1 VIRAARAR
9 VRWARRLQAAGYA
22 VAAALAKVLPE
33 ALMRPIFR
41 LAADIAWRRHG
52 RGVAQL
58 ERNLRRVAGPSVSDA
73 ELATLVRRGMRS
85 YARYW
90 LEFFRLP
97 VFGRDR
103 IVGRMAVEG
112 ESFLDDAMAA
122 GRGAILALPHSGNW
136 DHAGAWVVARGHP
149 FATVAERLEPVSLF
163 DRFVAIRARLGMQVI
178 PLTGDRS
185 AFGLLL
191 RQLRAGKLVCLVAER
206 DLGDTGV
213 EVSFFG
219 EPTTMPA
226 GAASLAVATG
236 AALLPTALWFTDDG
250 GPGGGWGARI
260 HPEIV
265 PPTDGDRHAKI
276 ARMTQELADVFAADI
291 ARHPADW
298 HMLQPLWLAD
308 RERADREQF
317 DREPANPA
325 GGGS

>member
-1 VIRAARAR
+1 MRH
-9 VRWARRLQAAGYA
+9 LQAMGYTA
-22 VAAALAKVLPE
+22 AAALVKVLPE
-33 ALMRPIFR
+33 AAIRPLFR
-41 LAADIAWRRHG
+41 LAADAAWRRHG
-52 RGVAQL
+52 RGVVQL
-58 ERNLRRVAGPSVSDA
+58 EHNLRRVVGPSTSDT
-73 ELATLVRRGMRS
+73 ELSALVRQGMRS

-97 VFGRDR
+97 VLGRER

-112 ESFLDDAMAA
+112 EAFLTEAMAA

-149 FATVAERLEPVSLF
+149 FATVAERLEPASLF

-206 DLGDTGV
+206 DLGDSGV

-260 HPEIV
+260 HPPIL
-265 PPTDGDRHAKI
+265 PPTQGDRRAKI
-276 ARMTQELADVFAADI
+276 AQMTQQLADVFAADI

-298 HMLQPLWLAD
+298 HMLQPLW
-308 RERADREQF
+308 RADRVQGRA
-317 DREPANPA
+317 DRSS
-325 GGGS
+325 GGR